1 MQTNWQQGDVEL
13 NDMTMHYTRT
23 GGSKPAVVLAHGF
36 SDNGMCWLPVAQ
48 DLSAS
53 YDVVL
58 PDARAHGLS
67 SRVEPGLVANRAA
80 DLAAFITALGLD
92 RPVVGG
98 HSMGGT
104 TAALIGAHHPDL
116 TRALILED
124 PAWIERRPE
133 QASPAREDNP
143 WLKSLELAASQPVE
157 KVMAKCRADNPR
169 WAEVELRPWA
179 ESKQQLD
186 LNVFKVRDS
195 AMELDWKVIAS
206 HISVPTLLIT
216 GDVDKGSIVSAENAL
231 KVCEMNPMIRVAHIA
246 GVGHNIRREDYPAY
260 MAAVTGFLKTI
271 Q

>member
-1 MQTNWQQGDVEL
+1 MQTNWQQGDVKL
-13 NDMTMHYTRT
+13 SDMTMHYTRT
-23 GGSKPAVVLAHGF
+23 GGGKPAVVLAHGF

-58 PDARAHGLS
+58 PDARGHGLS
-67 SRVEPGLVANRAA
+67 SRVEPGQAANRAE

-98 HSMGGT
+98 HSMGGS
-104 TAALIGAHHPDL
+104 TAAVLGAHHPDL

-124 PAWIERRPE
+124 PAWIDRRPE

-143 WLKSLELAASQPVE
+143 WLKSLELAASLPVE
-157 KVMAKCRADNPR
+157 KVMAKCRADNPH
-169 WAEVELRPWA
+169 WADVELRPWA

-186 LNVFKVRDS
+186 LNVFGMRDS
-195 AMELDWKVIAS
+195 QMELDWKVIAS

-231 KVCEMNPMIRVAHIA
+231 KACEMNPMIRVAHIA